1 MVGTGVK
8 CPHMN
13 MIVILYIIYTQENS
27 QIFNML
33 LLRPNIN
40 MTLVQADYLL
50 CQSVQ

>member
-27 QIFNML
+27 QIFNMFVVG
-33 LLRPNIN
+33 PNTN
-40 MTLVQADYLL
+40 MTLAQAYYLS